1 MDPAPISAYKLGR
14 IYRKD
19 EQWVAQLEKMMTPED
34 KLQLQDI
41 LHGTHNMYGGTKAP
55 SSTRLYEFEDSI
67 FDRHL
72 KQEEEHARNQTQII
86 AQLTHQVAELY
97 AIIKDMK
104 K

>member
-1 MDPAPISAYKLGR
+1 MEPTPISVYKLGR

-19 EQWVAQLEKMMTPED
+19 EQWVVEKMMTPED

-55 SSTRLYEFEDSI
+55 SSMRLYEFEDSI

>member
-1 MDPAPISAYKLGR
+1 MDSTPISSYKLGR

-19 EQWVAQLEKMMTPED
+19 EQWVVEKMMTPED

-41 LHGTHNMYGGTKAP
+41 LHGTKAP